1 MRSNPFATRFTRPG
15 ALPFLFPPG
24 QSPETVVAA
33 LRQAG
38 WWGQIV
44 GPHGSGKSTL
54 LAALMPALESQGRVV
69 VHEVLRG
76 QGSGVRGQEAGIRSQ
91 KSGVKGQFS
100 LKSESWTNQTQ
111 VVIDGY
117 EQLSWWRRRRVQSLC
132 RRAGAGLLV
141 TTHQSR
147 GLTTLFQTE
156 PSLPLAQ
163 SIVQQLLAPGDTTVT
178 QEDVATAWQLHEHN
192 LRELLFRLYD
202 LYQSRR
208 SC

>member
-178 QEDVATAWQLHEHN
+178 QEDVATAWQEHGHN